1 MGVCC
6 NELFAERPDPPTNVT
21 AVEDMLGPLS
31 VVLHW
36 NPTFDGNTDVL
47 GFMLYSRNVNTSGP
61 VVSVANISV
70 SEASIAANSFMYNI
84 TGVTIQSFTQYTFRV
99 VSCNVIGC
107 SDQSSES
114 PVVQTL
120 EYSKSEQITQNTI
133 TLSFFVASSPP
144 QNVRITA
151 TASNTL
157 SVQWEAPMT
166 PNGIILAYRVCIKL
180 LLLHYIL
187 LFSLHHIIL
196 CR

>member
-21 AVEDMLGPLS
+21 TVEDMLGPLS
-31 VVLHW
+31 VVLRW
-36 NPTFDGNTDVL
+36 TPTFDGNTDVL

-61 VVSVANISV
+61 VVSVANISI
-70 SEASIAANSFMYNI
+70 SETAMQGNFFAHNI
-84 TGVTIQSFTQYTFRV
+84 IGETIQPFTQYTFRV

-120 EYSKSEQITQNTI
+120 EYCESQQTTQNTNS
-133 TLSFFVASSPP
+133 LSFFVASSPP

-157 SVQWEAPMT
+157 YVQWEAPMT
-166 PNGIILAYRVCIKL
+166 PNGIITAYWVCIKL
-180 LLLHYIL
+180 SHCCKHYY
-187 LFSLHHIIL
+187 
-196 CR
+196 